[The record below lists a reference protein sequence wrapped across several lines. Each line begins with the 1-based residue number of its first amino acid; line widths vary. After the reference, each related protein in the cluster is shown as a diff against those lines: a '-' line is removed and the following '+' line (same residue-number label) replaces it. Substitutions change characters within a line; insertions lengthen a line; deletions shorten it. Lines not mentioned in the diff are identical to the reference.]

1 MCAMSVYYCFFFSL
15 YFYDFLFF
23 ILMGIF
29 LLSSTFDQI
38 SNRFKKK
45 NKLIFLFSFFF
56 LFDWYTHVISICVIC
71 ELIKGYRKN
80 MIKSLINYITTCHG
94 MKKLLL
100 DKYYY
105 FDSILLSLHFFVI
118 RVNAKNRGIYST
130 WAIILLFQACPKI
143 CTYYKKE

>member
-1 MCAMSVYYCFFFSL
+1 MCAMSVYYCFFSSL

-71 ELIKGYRKN
+71 ELIKGYCKN
-80 MIKSLINYITTCHG
+80 MIKSLINYITTCRG

-118 RVNAKNRGIYST
+118 CVNAKNRGIYST